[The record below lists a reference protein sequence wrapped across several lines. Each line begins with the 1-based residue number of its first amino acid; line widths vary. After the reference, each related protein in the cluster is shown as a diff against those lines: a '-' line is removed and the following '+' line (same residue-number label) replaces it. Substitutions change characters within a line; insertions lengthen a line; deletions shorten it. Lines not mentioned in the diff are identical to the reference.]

1 MKVIKG
7 VSCPEKHDVK
17 TMAMNWLEKKGIYK
31 DAKSGHTYKVEKYYN
46 NHISMIDELG
56 FRKCFQY
63 SEIIWGL
70 V

>member
-7 VSCPEKHDVK
+7 VSCPEKCDVRAR
-17 TMAMNWLEKKGIYK
+17 AMKWLEEKKKYK
-31 DAKSGHTYKVEKYYN
+31 DVRDGRIYEVDRYYK
-46 NHISMIDELG
+46 NHVAMINEFG

-70 V
+70 A